1 MSDVQK
7 KTAPEAATS
16 ETESVVDNK
25 QSTDTIVAEA
35 AEKIKVVIQHP
46 GEISRIADINALPLN
61 LAAKLSEMLA
71 KRRALNVNIMSDV
84 LVFDPLALALAEPVN
99 VVAYGSVYHG
109 TVAFVAVDGDTP
121 VSLTPQQIQQK
132 RAWLLRHSV

>member
-16 ETESVVDNK
+16 ETEKVDAK
-25 QSTDTIVAEA
+25 QSTTAIVAES
-35 AEKIKVVIQHP
+35 AEKIKVIIQHP
-46 GEISRIADINALPLN
+46 GETSRIADINALPLN

-121 VSLTPQQIQQK
+121 VSLTPQQIQK
-132 RAWLLRHSV
+132 IRAWLLRHSV

>member
-16 ETESVVDNK
+16 ETEKVDAK
-25 QSTDTIVAEA
+25 QSTTAIVAEA

-71 KRRALNVNIMSDV
+71 KRRALNVHINSDM
-84 LVFDPLALALAEPVN
+84 LVSDPCAINEPVN

>member
-16 ETESVVDNK
+16 ETEKVDAK
-25 QSTDTIVAEA
+25 QSTTAIVAEA

-71 KRRALNVNIMSDV
+71 KRRALNVHINSDM
-84 LVFDPLALALAEPVN
+84 LVSDPCAINEPVN

-121 VSLTPQQIQQK
+121 VSLTPKQIQQK

>member
-16 ETESVVDNK
+16 ETEKVDAK
-25 QSTDTIVAEA
+25 QSTTAIVAES
-35 AEKIKVVIQHP
+35 AEKIKVIIQHP

-71 KRRALNVNIMSDV
+71 KRRALNVHINSDV
-84 LVFDPLALALAEPVN
+84 LVSDPCAINEPVN

-121 VSLTPQQIQQK
+121 VSLTPQQIQQN

>member
-16 ETESVVDNK
+16 ETEKVDAK
-25 QSTDTIVAEA
+25 QSTTAIVAES
-35 AEKIKVVIQHP
+35 AEKIKVIIQHP

-71 KRRALNVNIMSDV
+71 KRRALNVHINSDM
-84 LVFDPLALALAEPVN
+84 LVSDPCAINEPVN

-121 VSLTPQQIQQK
+121 VSLTPKQIQQK

>member
-16 ETESVVDNK
+16 ETESVENP
-25 QSTDTIVAEA
+25 TTAIVAEA

-71 KRRALNVNIMSDV
+71 KRRASKVNIMSDV
-84 LVFDPLALALAEPVN
+84 LVSDPCAINEPVN

-121 VSLTPQQIQQK
+121 VSLTPKQIQQK

>member
-7 KTAPEAATS
+7 KTAPEMAVS
-16 ETESVVDNK
+16 ETEKVDAK
-25 QSTDTIVAEA
+25 QSTTAIVAEA
-35 AEKIKVVIQHP
+35 TEKIKVIIQHP
-46 GEISRIADINALPLN
+46 GEISQIADINALPLN

-71 KRRALNVNIMSDV
+71 KRRALNVHINSDV
-84 LVFDPLALALAEPVN
+84 LVSDPCAINEPVN

-109 TVAFVAVDGDTP
+109 TIGFVAVDGDTP
-121 VSLTPQQIQQK
+121 VSLTPKQIQQK

>member
-7 KTAPEAATS
+7 KTATEMAVS

-71 KRRALNVNIMSDV
+71 KRRALNVHINSDV
-84 LVFDPLALALAEPVN
+84 LVSDPCAINEPVN